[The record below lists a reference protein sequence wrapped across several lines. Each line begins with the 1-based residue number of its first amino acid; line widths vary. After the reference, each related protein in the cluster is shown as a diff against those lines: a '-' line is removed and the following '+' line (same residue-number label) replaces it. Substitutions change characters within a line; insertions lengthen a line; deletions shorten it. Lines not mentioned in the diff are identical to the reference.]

1 MAIKL
6 YDLAG
11 SDPEILFSPYCWRVR
26 MSLLHKGLEF
36 ASIPWRFLE
45 KETIAESG
53 HKAVPVIN
61 DGGTWVGD
69 SWGIVKYLDEK
80 YPNQPTLL
88 NGAEGEAHASLV
100 QELCASLVFPA
111 VIPVAI
117 YPISQLLDEEDRA
130 YFLKTREAALGNKL
144 SDINAD
150 PDTGKANLEKALIPF
165 NNMLKNTQFIGGNTP
180 TYADYCLFGVLKWA
194 DVVSPYRPINDSSA
208 LGEWFVRLE
217 NMYDAHAANAPTVR
231 NRSQQHS

>member
-11 SDPEILFSPYCWRVR
+11 SDSEILFSPYCWRVR
-26 MSLLHKGLEF
+26 MSLLHKGVEF
-36 ASIPWRFLE
+36 TSIPWRFLE

-61 DGGTWVGD
+61 DDGTWVGD
-69 SWGIVKYLDEK
+69 SWEIAKYLDEK
-80 YPNQPTLL
+80 YPNKPALL
-88 NGAEGEAHASLV
+88 NGAEGEAHALLV

-111 VIPVAI
+111 AIPIAI
-117 YPISQLLDEEDRA
+117 YPVSQLLDDENRA
-130 YFLKTREAALGNKL
+130 YFVKTREAALGAKL

-150 PDTGKANLEKALIPF
+150 PETGKANLEKALAPF
-165 NNMLKNTQFIGGNTP
+165 NKMLKNTQFMGGDKP

-194 DVVSPYRPINDSSA
+194 DIVSSYRPINDSSA
-208 LGEWFVRLE
+208 LGKWFVRLE

-231 NRSQQHS
+231 NRK

>member
-11 SDPEILFSPYCWRVR
+11 SDSEILFSPYCWRVR
-26 MSLLHKGLEF
+26 MSLLHKGVEF
-36 ASIPWRFLE
+36 TSIPWRFLE

-61 DGGTWVGD
+61 DDGTWVGD
-69 SWGIVKYLDEK
+69 SWEIAKYLDEK
-80 YPNQPTLL
+80 YPNKPALL
-88 NGAEGEAHASLV
+88 NGAEGEAHALLV

-111 VIPVAI
+111 AIPIAI
-117 YPISQLLDEEDRA
+117 YPVSQLLDDENRA
-130 YFLKTREAALGNKL
+130 YFVKTREAALGAKL

-150 PDTGKANLEKALIPF
+150 PETGKANLEKALAPF
-165 NNMLKNTQFIGGNTP
+165 NKMLKNTQFMGGDKP

-194 DVVSPYRPINDSSA
+194 DIVSPYRPINDSSA
-208 LGEWFVRLE
+208 LGKWFVRLE

-231 NRSQQHS
+231 NRK

>member
-180 TYADYCLFGVLKWA
+180 TYADSCLFGVLKWA